1 MDITALPEEVPGFE
15 VNLENVAV
23 WVIREMRL
31 HGSLPDDITF
41 KLSIDGRPFHGKG
54 ARVLYTSPCFFFLY
68 PFLMF
73 QGDMSESYFYFCR
86 SILAVL
92 SVFLANSLSISFT
105 ILYSLPEQLNL
116 IPRFSQSTVQ

>member
-54 ARVLYTSPCFFFLY
+54 TRVLYTSPCFFL
-68 PFLMF
+68 
-73 QGDMSESYFYFCR
+73 
-86 SILAVL
+86 I
-92 SVFLANSLSISFT
+92 SISLVSRRYVTKLF
-105 ILYSLPEQLNL
+105 LFLQVNSCCSFCV
-116 IPRFSQSTVQ
+116 FSQ

>member
-41 KLSIDGRPFHGKG
+41 KLSIDERPFHGK
-54 ARVLYTSPCFFFLY
+54 AT
-68 PFLMF
+68 
-73 QGDMSESYFYFCR
+73 
-86 SILAVL
+86 
-92 SVFLANSLSISFT
+92 
-105 ILYSLPEQLNL
+105 
-116 IPRFSQSTVQ
+116 

>member
-41 KLSIDGRPFHGKG
+41 TLSIDGRPFHGKG
-54 ARVLYTSPCFFFLY
+54 TLESCTSENSGYLATKLTSYTG
-68 PFLMF
+68 
-73 QGDMSESYFYFCR
+73 QGC
-86 SILAVL
+86 
-92 SVFLANSLSISFT
+92 
-105 ILYSLPEQLNL
+105 
-116 IPRFSQSTVQ
+116 

>member
-41 KLSIDGRPFHGKG
+41 NCRLMGVLSMV
-54 ARVLYTSPCFFFLY
+54 RVHEYCTLPLVFFL
-68 PFLMF
+68 
-73 QGDMSESYFYFCR
+73 
-86 SILAVL
+86 
-92 SVFLANSLSISFT
+92 ISF
-105 ILYSLPEQLNL
+105 SLVSSRYVTKLFL
-116 IPRFSQSTVQ
+116 FL